1 MQISTSHSR
10 IVAVL
15 GPTNTGKTHLAL
27 ERMMGHAS
35 GMIGFPLRLLARENY
50 DRVVAAKGR
59 SHVALITG
67 EEKIVPKGARYF
79 LCTVESMPVDR
90 RVDFLGIDEIQL
102 CADPDRGHV
111 FTDRLLHARGDHE
124 TMFMGAETI
133 GPLIRRLVPDVEIT
147 GRPRFSTL
155 TYTGSKKVTRLPPR
169 SAVVAFS
176 ASDVYAL
183 AEMVRR
189 QRGGAAVVLGALSP
203 RTRNAQVGMFQ
214 AGEVDY
220 LVATDAIGMG
230 LNMDV
235 DHVAFASLRKFDG
248 RVPRPLHAPELAQIA
263 GRAGRHMNDGTFGTT
278 ADAGD
283 VSPEIIDRVET
294 HTFEKLRQI
303 QWRNRSLRFTSIDA
317 LKTSLQKA
325 PKIEG
330 LIRAR
335 DADDQKALDTLS
347 ADADILALAA
357 GPDDIELLW
366 EVCQIPDF
374 QKQMTDTH
382 TRLLSRTFKHLRKG
396 ARRLPTDWVASHVDR
411 IERTDG
417 DIDALVQRIAHIRT
431 WTYMSHRAGW
441 MDDQLHWQGRTRHI
455 EDKLSDALHD
465 RLTKRFVDQRT
476 SVLLKRLRDRRELVA
491 AVKKDGEVIVEG
503 HHVGYLRG
511 FRFKADAADTRHGAK
526 AVTGAAMKALRRE
539 IVERVM
545 TIENE
550 PNEAFAL
557 SPKGEIVWREAPI
570 AQLTKGAEVLKP
582 GISILPSDLLEGTAH
597 EKIEARL
604 TQWVSETIQSRL
616 EPMFKAAQA
625 ELSGP
630 AKGLVFQL
638 TEVPGFM
645 ARNAVAG
652 QIAALGRP
660 DRQALRDTGIRLGR
674 LSAYFPALLKPA
686 PAHLCALLWAVF
698 NEQLDTI
705 CELPPGRVNLE
716 IEEQVPEG
724 YYEAAGYRKFGRL
737 AVRLDMLERI
747 AGLAFRMSKAGL
759 LYITPDLLSL
769 AGCTAEDMDAILKGI
784 GYRAVTETRKKSEMD
799 ALDALLAEQAK
810 EVKERKAQAY
820 AAAKAAERG
829 ETAEQADAPK
839 AEEPKAEEDAKP
851 EQAGEAQPEAAV
863 AETETQAP
871 AEEKPSETE
880 PAAGAAPEAT
890 ETTEAPEADA
900 EPQTDEEVELVV
912 YRWGPKRERRP
923 RRDGQRSGD
932 RPPRRDAK
940 DGKRNE
946 RGDRKGGPRKGKGKP
961 PRDKGPKTFSAG
973 SGKQEYDPHSPFAA
987 LKDLKLK
994 K

>member
-1 MQISTSHSR
+1 MQLNSSHAR

-50 DRVVAAKGR
+50 DRVVEAKGR

-79 LCTVESMPVDR
+79 LCTVESMPIGR
-90 RVDFLGIDEIQL
+90 RVDFLGIDEVQL

-111 FTDRLLHARGDHE
+111 FTDRLLHARGEHE

-133 GPLIRRLVPDVEIT
+133 APLIRRLVPDVEIT

-155 TYTGSKKVTRLPPR
+155 TYAGSKKVTRLPPR

-235 DHVAFASLRKFDG
+235 DHVAFAGLRKFDG
-248 RVPRPLHAPELAQIA
+248 RSPRPLHAPELAQIA

-283 VSPEIIDRVET
+283 IDPEIIDRVET
-294 HTFEKLRQI
+294 HTFDKLRQI
-303 QWRNRSLRFTSIDA
+303 QWRNRSLRYTSLEA
-317 LKTSLQKA
+317 LKDSLMKT
-325 PKIEG
+325 PEIDG
-330 LIRAR
+330 LVRAR
-335 DADDQKALDTLS
+335 EADDQRALDSLS
-347 ADADILALAA
+347 GDPEIAALAQS
-357 GPDDIELLW
+357 PENIELLW

-374 QKQMTDTH
+374 QKVMSDAH
-382 TRLLSRTFKHLRKG
+382 ARLLSRTYRHLMEGRRK
-396 ARRLPTDWVASHVDR
+396 LPTDWVASHVDR
-411 IERTDG
+411 IDRTDG
-417 DIDALVQRIAHIRT
+417 DIDTLVQRIANIRT

-441 MDDQLHWQGRTRHI
+441 MDDQLNWQGRTRQI

-476 SVLLKRLRDRRELVA
+476 SVLLKRLRDRQELVA
-491 AVKKDGEVIVEG
+491 AVKNDGEVIVEG
-503 HHVGYLRG
+503 HHVGYLSG
-511 FRFKADAADTRHGAK
+511 FRFKADSADTRHGAK

-550 PNEAFAL
+550 PNEAFSL
-557 SPKGEIVWREAPI
+557 SPKGEVVWREATI

-604 TQWVSETIQSRL
+604 SQWVAETVATRL
-616 EPMFKAAQA
+616 EPMIKAGEA
-625 ELSGP
+625 ELNGP

-638 TEVPGFM
+638 CEVPGFM
-645 ARNAVAG
+645 AREAVAG

-698 NEQLDTI
+698 NEEVDNI

-716 IEEQVPEG
+716 VQEGVPEG

-747 AGLAFRMSKAGL
+747 AGLAFRMSRAGL

-769 AGCTAEDMDAILKGI
+769 AGCTVEDMDAILKGI
-784 GYRAVTETRKKSEMD
+784 GYRAVSEKRKKPEME
-799 ALDALLAEQAK
+799 ALDKLLAEQAK
-810 EVKERKAQAY
+810 EAKEKKAKAY

-829 ETAEQADAPK
+829 EAPRTQ
-839 AEEPKAEEDAKP
+839 EEAKP
-851 EQAGEAQPEAAV
+851 EETPAAEEAKADEEKP
-863 AETETQAP
+863 TEEKP
-871 AEEKPSETE
+871 AEETPASEEAKP
-880 PAAGAAPEAT
+880 
-890 ETTEAPEADA
+890 ETTETPVEAKPAEEAKPEADA
-900 EPQTDEEVELVV
+900 KDEAQDEEVELTV

-923 RRDGQRSGD
+923 RREGQRSGD
-932 RPPRRDAK
+932 RKPRRDAK
-940 DGKRNE
+940 GGKRD
-946 RGDRKGGPRKGKGKP
+946 DRKDGPRKGKGKP
-961 PRDKGPKTFSAG
+961 REKGPKTFTAG
-973 SGKQEYDPHSPFAA
+973 GKKEQYDPHSPFAA